1 MAYVELKAS
10 DIHDFKKEC
19 EKENEKLFITCLN
32 GSVELDAVQSFD
44 ISGEVIS
51 LEYFD
56 IKPLSFFID
65 DDVLEEERTNPEYLK
80 ESIGDYAS
88 EIGYNDTPDK
98 FLVDRDC
105 SKKLY
110 LSNLLHKVRYEIIG
124 DQVLIFKV
132 FNVELRGENY
142 NSILKDVDMTKF
154 LKRNYKEPTD
164 YKPSEDLE
172 GIATKPVI
180 VSTLLD
186 GKTPYFN
193 NEVDENLFRAWVIC
207 QFMKQLFKCTYDPF
221 FEKDGLIHQRGKG
234 YGEKTPEYDLPEN
247 LNYHD
252 LLMSL
257 SLSRQYI
264 SNENLLR
271 RF

>member
-1 MAYVELKAS
+1 MAYVEMKAS
-10 DIHDFKKEC
+10 DIQDFKKEC
-19 EKENEKLFITCLN
+19 EKENEKLFLTCLN
-32 GSVELDAVQSFD
+32 GGVEIDIVQSFD

-51 LEYFD
+51 LEYFE
-56 IKPLSFFID
+56 IKPVSFFL
-65 DDVLEEERTNPEYLK
+65 DDVLKEERANPEFLK
-80 ESIGDYAS
+80 ESISDYAS
-88 EIGYNDTPDK
+88 EIGYNTVPDE
-98 FLVDRDC
+98 FLVDWDC

-110 LSNLLHKVRYEIIG
+110 LSNLIHKVRYEIIG

-132 FNVELRGENY
+132 CNIELRGANY

-154 LKRNYKEPTD
+154 LKRKYKEPMD
-164 YKPSEDLE
+164 YKPAEDLE
-172 GIATKPVI
+172 GITTNPVVI
-180 VSTLLD
+180 STLLD
-186 GKTPYFN
+186 GKTPYIEN
-193 NEVDENLFRAWVIC
+193 NIDQNLFRSWVKC

-221 FEKDGLIHQRGKG
+221 FEKEGLIHQRGKG
-234 YGEKTPEYDLPEN
+234 YGKKPPEYNLPEN

-271 RF
+271 TD